1 MTKPVIDVRGVSFA
15 YGRTPVLDDVDLRI
29 GPGDYLAIIGPNG
42 GGKTTLLRL
51 VLGLSRPQTGEVRRR
66 LTRLRGGMGYVPQFA
81 GFDRDVPLRVA
92 EVIRM
97 GRLGLRPM
105 LRRFAA
111 ADRRAVDEVMTRMR
125 LAHLAR
131 TPVADLSGGQLQ
143 RVLIARA
150 LVGEPEI
157 LLLDEPLASIDT
169 ESRDVVLSTLE
180 RLSARIPVVVVTHDL
195 TLFSGAVRQIACV
208 NRTLHYHPHGEISA
222 DELEEIYGCPVEL
235 VAHGV
240 PHRVLDEHGHGR
252 GKPR

>member
-1 MTKPVIDVRGVSFA
+1 MSQPVIEVRGVSFG
-15 YGRTPVLDDVDLRI
+15 YGRTPVLDQVDLRV

-42 GGKTTLLRL
+42 GGKTTLLRI
-51 VLGLSRPQTGEVRRR
+51 VLGLTTPDTGEVHRQLKRQ
-66 LTRLRGGMGYVPQFA
+66 RGGMGYVPQFA

-92 EVIRM
+92 EVVRM
-97 GRLGLRPM
+97 GRLGLRPL
-105 LRRFAA
+105 LRWFDAT
-111 ADRRAVDEVMTRMR
+111 DRRAVDEIMARMR

-180 RLSARIPVVVVTHDL
+180 GLSARIPVVVVTHDL

-240 PHRVLDEHGHGR
+240 PHRVLDEHDHGR
-252 GKPR
+252 GET